1 MQPLRHKLK
10 RLLMCILYIKDRKMA
25 MRIVKNKQIFN
36 GNFIKC
42 EEYIQ
47 ELNCLDDGAEQIHFF
62 FNFLKKFFC
71 LF

>member
-1 MQPLRHKLK
+1 
-10 RLLMCILYIKDRKMA
+10 MA

-42 EEYIQ
+42 EEYIM
-47 ELNCLDDGAEQIHFF
+47 ELNCLNDGAEQIHFF